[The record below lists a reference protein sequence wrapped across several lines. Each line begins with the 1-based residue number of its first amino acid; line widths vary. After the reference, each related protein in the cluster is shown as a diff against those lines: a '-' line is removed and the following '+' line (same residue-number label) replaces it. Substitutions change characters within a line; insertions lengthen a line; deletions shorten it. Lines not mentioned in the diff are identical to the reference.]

1 MHPLGILI
9 SSPGTKLK
17 SNWTDDLNI
26 KPDIL
31 DLIEDKVGDYHDLIG
46 KGDKILKRAII
57 VQALRSTINKWDLI
71 KMKMEMS
78 IRQRILSIGQNC
90 SLKSGKLLLPTIHL
104 KDD

>member
-46 KGDKILKRAII
+46 KGETGRRWGL
-57 VQALRSTINKWDLI
+57 Q
-71 KMKMEMS
+71 
-78 IRQRILSIGQNC
+78 
-90 SLKSGKLLLPTIHL
+90 SGYNTNN
-104 KDD
+104 